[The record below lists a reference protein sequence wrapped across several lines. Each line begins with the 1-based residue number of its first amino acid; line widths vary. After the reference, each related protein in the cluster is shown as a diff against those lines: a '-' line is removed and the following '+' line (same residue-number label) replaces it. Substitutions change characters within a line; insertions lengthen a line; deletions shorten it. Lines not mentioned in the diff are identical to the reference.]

1 MAEYKLGEIETIF
14 ADIIWDN
21 EPVTSRRLTELA
33 EERLNW
39 KRTTTYTIL
48 KRLCDRELF
57 RNKDGK
63 VTSLVSREEF
73 YARQSEIFVDETFH
87 GSLPAF
93 LAAFGSRKSCLTAK
107 STNCKRSLIPCGRIP
122 MRNLFSQVLNMSMTG
137 SIVILLV
144 MLARLMLKRS
154 PKIFFLCTLVGGF
167 VPASVPGGIYSTRFR
182 SECVGT
188 GNSGDIRRSQ
198 RGLFSSCRSQSESR
212 FHFRSG

>member
-21 EPVTSRRLTELA
+21 ETVSSRRLTELA

-57 RNKDGK
+57 RNEGGK

-73 YARQSEIFVDETFH
+73 YARQSEMFVEETFN

-93 LAAFGSRKSCLTAK
+93 LAAFGSRKKLSDVEIDELQKVIDA
-107 STNCKRSLIPCGRIP
+107 
-122 MRNLFSQVLNMSMTG
+122 MRG
-137 SIVILLV
+137 
-144 MLARLMLKRS
+144 
-154 PKIFFLCTLVGGF
+154 
-167 VPASVPGGIYSTRFR
+167 
-182 SECVGT
+182 
-188 GNSGDIRRSQ
+188 
-198 RGLFSSCRSQSESR
+198 ES
-212 FHFRSG
+212 HA